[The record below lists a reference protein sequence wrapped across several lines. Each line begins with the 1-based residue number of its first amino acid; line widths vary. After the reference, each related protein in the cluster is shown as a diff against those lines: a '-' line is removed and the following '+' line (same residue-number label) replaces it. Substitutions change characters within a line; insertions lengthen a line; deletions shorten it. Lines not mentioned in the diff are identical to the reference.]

1 MFMMR
6 LVFVS
11 DIFLY
16 MFAIRESASVSCAFS
31 YLSYANPFLCFPQLS
46 CVKFN
51 CIKYN

>member
-31 YLSYANPFLCFPQLS
+31 YLSY
-46 CVKFN
+46 VKFN